1 MKLYYR
7 ELGEGKPLIIQHGLF
22 GSSDNWL
29 TVSKAFAVDHKVYLL
44 DARNHGQSP
53 RSEDFNYK
61 AMSDDLM
68 EFIQEHH
75 IEKPMIIGH
84 SMGGKMLMRFMK
96 DHPDFDAAYV
106 VADIS
111 PRYYPRHHDE
121 ILNGLNDLD
130 IATLTSRQEADERLQ
145 PFVPELSTRQF
156 LLKNLYKTQEGTFA
170 WRLNLPVITREIENI
185 GEALGEETTISKP
198 VLFIRGEKSDYIR
211 EKDEALIRKIF
222 TNARINTIQG
232 SGHWIQAEKPAEF
245 VADVKQ
251 FMQETGF

>member
-1 MKLYYR
+1 
-7 ELGEGKPLIIQHGLF
+7 
-22 GSSDNWL
+22 
-29 TVSKAFAVDHKVYLL
+29 
-44 DARNHGQSP
+44 
-53 RSEDFNYK
+53 
-61 AMSDDLM
+61 
-68 EFIQEHH
+68 
-75 IEKPMIIGH
+75 
-84 SMGGKMLMRFMK
+84 
-96 DHPDFDAAYV
+96 
-106 VADIS
+106 
-111 PRYYPRHHDE
+111 
-121 ILNGLNDLD
+121 
-130 IATLTSRQEADERLQ
+130 
-145 PFVPELSTRQF
+145 VPELSTRQF

-222 TNARINTIQG
+222 TNVRINTIQG